1 MAMSRLATK
10 TKKLSKSILLAD
22 KLTDFFGSVP
32 FLLGNLFLFV
42 IWIGLNSPRISGIE
56 PIDPYPFNLLTMI
69 VSLEA
74 IFLSI
79 IVLMSQ
85 NRASRLADIREELDF
100 AVNVRAEK
108 EVAEIIRQ
116 LNLIEKKLHI
126 KTKNDPDFSSAKD
139 DLDLEQLADR
149 LVEKMRTKL

>member
-1 MAMSRLATK
+1 MARVTTK
-10 TKKLSKSILLAD
+10 SKQLPKSILLAD
-22 KLTDFFGSVP
+22 KLTDFFGSVL
-32 FLLGNLFLFV
+32 FLVGNFLLFV
-42 IWIGLNSPRISGIE
+42 IWIGLNSPAISGIA

-108 EVAEIIRQ
+108 EVAEILRQ
-116 LNLIEKKLHI
+116 LAVIEKKI
-126 KTKNDPDFSSAKD
+126 SK
-139 DLDLEQLADR
+139 
-149 LVEKMRTKL
+149 